1 MCSHVTRIS
10 NSTYQNSVHYKFSAP
25 YFALIINNY
34 FVSVLRDLST
44 EPVECFLVAKVGMDW
59 VALLAQCRD
68 RARFFLVSSRRSR
81 KNRAVP
87 LSLRSY
93 LGASGPLAR
102 QRLDFIARISTARTV
117 GKLFVHLRASSLR
130 GGQCWTCGGRAAP
143 PGRTLPVPVW
153 QPGTGSEPQTQA
165 CLDS

>member
-68 RARFFLVSSRRSR
+68 RARKGHWELL
-81 KNRAVP
+81 K
-87 LSLRSY
+87 LLRV
-93 LGASGPLAR
+93 LP
-102 QRLDFIARISTARTV
+102 RLES
-117 GKLFVHLRASSLR
+117 
-130 GGQCWTCGGRAAP
+130 
-143 PGRTLPVPVW
+143 
-153 QPGTGSEPQTQA
+153 
-165 CLDS
+165 